1 MERREKVKWR
11 VELQLVWIESKRE
24 SFVDAKCLKII
35 NRVIRR
41 LGFINYT
48 SLIKNATMMINDA
61 GIILI
66 EILRI
71 ILNLFRTDWKE
82 FGERRIE

>member
-82 FGERRIE
+82 FGEIRVE

>member
-1 MERREKVKWR
+1 MK
-11 VELQLVWIESKRE
+11 LQLVRIESKRE

-48 SLIKNATMMINDA
+48 LLIKNATMMIND
-61 GIILI
+61 GDIILI
-66 EILRI
+66 EVLRI
-71 ILNLFRTDWKE
+71 VPNLFRTTD
-82 FGERRIE
+82 

>member
-11 VELQLVWIESKRE
+11 VELQLVRIESKRE

-82 FGERRIE
+82 FGEIRVE

>member
-11 VELQLVWIESKRE
+11 VELQLVRIESKRE

-41 LGFINYT
+41 LSFINYT